1 MCVHIYRGTAGVLKT
16 GAPRQA
22 WLWQERGEFVPLRDT
37 VNLDSVGGIAPRQDI
52 WRVQAGSCNWWLGV
66 RQCHSKQEI

>member
-37 VNLDSVGGIAPRQDI
+37 VNLDSVGGDSAK
-52 WRVQAGSCNWWLGV
+52 AGHLEGAGWFLQLVAGGAAMP
-66 RQCHSKQEI
+66 Q